1 MGVAEQ
7 MEEFMFLGLRM
18 SEGVSEQKF
27 QEAFGKSIRDQ
38 YGTVMDR
45 LIQEGLLLEDRE
57 NARVFL
63 TDYGVDV
70 SNYVLAEFL
79 LDQE

>member
-1 MGVAEQ
+1 
-7 MEEFMFLGLRM
+7 M